1 MALDSCRTAAP
12 TCDDRAVTQEE
23 RLVGAGAHTFRVGPA
38 YVEHW
43 LHEPEHWGPSPAER
57 TALESLRDALQ
68 QLLELRDAV
77 QRARGEFGPVSVFY
91 PENYPS
97 SNQKYRLYHATVAYF
112 QQFYTSIDKLTN
124 VMRRHKDIF
133 ANVPHRSVAKF
144 LTWFEPFAMF
154 PKESLSFLES
164 ARSFRTLI
172 NHSSSFQLFDWHT
185 VSTEPFYVRVVFAG
199 EQSSTGFSPEGSIPI
214 NDPKDDLAPLL
225 LATQEEELDEG
236 DKVEFRPG
244 WYFIAPDEDLVTW
257 ALCVQLNSVMQR
269 MATVRDNSAVMTCD
283 WRPTL
288 TGDDVR
294 TDYPIFA
301 ARSGVVSATGTTDF
315 ATSATVHMNNPVD
328 PKDSDVT
335 HSE

>member
-1 MALDSCRTAAP
+1 M
-12 TCDDRAVTQEE
+12 TQEE
-23 RLVGAGAHTFRVGPA
+23 GGLEDVGVHLFRVGPA

-43 LHEPEHWGPSPAER
+43 LHELEHWRPSPAER
-57 TALESLRDALQ
+57 TVVESLRDALL

-91 PENYPS
+91 PQNYPS
-97 SNQKYRLYHATVAYF
+97 INQKHRLYRATVDYY
-112 QQFYTSIDKLTN
+112 QQFYAAADKLTN
-124 VMRRHKDIF
+124 VMRRHRDVF

-144 LTWFEPFAMF
+144 LTWLEPFAMF
-154 PKESLSFLES
+154 PEESLDLLES
-164 ARSFRTLI
+164 ARRFRALI

-185 VSTEPFYVRVVFAG
+185 VSTEQFYVRVVFVG
-199 EQSSTGFSPEGSIPI
+199 EKSSTGFLPEGSTPI
-214 NDPKDDLAPLL
+214 DGPEDDLAPLL

-236 DKVEFRPG
+236 DVAEFRPG

-269 MATVRDNSAVMTCD
+269 IAITRDNSPVVTCD

-301 ARSGVVSATGTTDF
+301 ATSGVMAGSWTTEF
-315 ATSATVHMNNPVD
+315 ATSATVYMDDTVAPEGHDATN
-328 PKDSDVT
+328 
-335 HSE
+335 SE